1 MPIIRHLYPGGN
13 TATGFFSYFD
23 QLLPFD
29 QAKRIYILK
38 GGPGV
43 GKSTFMRKIGAHLM
57 DRGISVEHIHCAS
70 DNESLDGVLAP
81 GIGLLF
87 VDGTAPHIVDPKW
100 PGAVDGIINLGECLN
115 EEGLSAYK
123 DEIGALFFGITGW
136 FKRAYRY
143 LNAADCIRSDNMA
156 IVGTLIDQGGLQKI
170 TEQLV
175 ETFLP
180 FQTDSRPASE
190 RKLFATA
197 ITPDGLICALPS
209 LHAAHPV
216 SLSGIWTAPTD
227 RILTRLRDEALRRGM
242 NVEGYY
248 CALDPNRLEH
258 LYIPALD
265 TLFFTSNPY
274 HGYDLAPEVCF
285 DLNACTGVPTTSE
298 QQLLVRNEALFGQ
311 LLGYATEALG
321 MAKAEHDTLEQYYVR
336 HMDFKKADEILQQTL
351 VRIEPLLG

>member
-1 MPIIRHLYPGGN
+1 MPALRHLYPGGN

-29 QAKRIYILK
+29 QAKRIYVLK

-43 GKSTFMRKIGAHLM
+43 GKSTFMRKIATHLM

-70 DNESLDGVLAP
+70 DNDSLDGVLAP
-81 GIGLLF
+81 DIGLLF

-123 DEIGALFFGITGW
+123 DEIGALFSKITGW
-136 FKRAYRY
+136 FNSAYRY
-143 LNAADCIRSDNMA
+143 LSAADCIRSDSMA
-156 IVGTLIDQGGLQKI
+156 IVASLIDMIGLQKI
-170 TEQLV
+170 TEQIM
-175 ETFLP
+175 EKFLP
-180 FQTDSRPASE
+180 CQTESNPAYE

-197 ITPDGLICALPS
+197 ITPGGLISELPS
-209 LHAAHPV
+209 LHAAHLV

-227 RILTRLRDEALRRGM
+227 YILTRLRDEALRRGIK
-242 NVEGYY
+242 VEGYY
-248 CALDPNRLEH
+248 CALNPKRLEH
-258 LYIPALD
+258 IFIPALD

-274 HGYDLAPEVCF
+274 HGADTAVEYCF
-285 DLNACTGVPTTSE
+285 DLDACTFVPTVSE
-298 QQLLVRNEALFGQ
+298 QQLLLRNEALFSQ
-311 LLGYATEALG
+311 LLGHAIDALG
-321 MAKAEHDTLEQYYVR
+321 LAKAEHDTLEQYYVR
-336 HMDFKKADEILQQTL
+336 HMDFKKADEMLQKTL